1 MPRCPNGTRKNKK
14 TGECEKYTK
23 KSPSMR
29 KTQKIGVSNKA
40 NNVNKSEKTNM
51 PKSKL
56 LTEEDILE
64 IEQNLLPYKQM
75 HPAMLKKVKQVKVTK
90 SAIAFLLQ
98 LLLKQTPDEIR
109 QKNDWYIFGEKS
121 DREMMLFLA
130 EDILSL
136 AVNKTRD
143 NKRKLVTVADVTYV
157 VKLDEEL
164 NRMFL

>member
-23 KSPSMR
+23 NSPSMR
-29 KTQKIGVSNKA
+29 KTQKIGIVNNNENNKTKA
-40 NNVNKSEKTNM
+40 KMT
-51 PKSKL
+51 KL

-90 SAIAFLLQ
+90 SAITFLLQ

-109 QKNDWYIFGEKS
+109 QKNDWYILGEKS

-136 AVNKTRD
+136 AVNKTRGD
-143 NKRKLVTVADVTYV
+143 KRKLVTVADVTYV

-164 NRMFL
+164 TRMFL